1 MNSSSDLR
9 TQANPPLS
17 PTFRD
22 LPYSFLLCL
31 IAFELIRNLQ
41 ALMLIKF
48 TRLKNINTHTQ
59 MNILSAFINLA

>member
-22 LPYSFLLCL
+22 LPYSFLFL